1 METVKYQV
9 ECGVFKP
16 CTADLVWVLHDEFD
30 SLGEAMAS
38 ATERSLTFMQLK
50 HRVCKT
56 VVVMEFPALE
66 ETTMDKEKKE
76 YLIVYH
82 YDGEDVDTLVVTAK
96 STEHAI
102 DLAHEQLALRAE
114 REGSAHEYYLDL
126 LIDPNAG
133 GKVLER
139 L

>member
-1 METVKYQV
+1 M
-9 ECGVFKP
+9 
-16 CTADLVWVLHDEFD
+16 
-30 SLGEAMAS
+30 
-38 ATERSLTFMQLK
+38 
-50 HRVCKT
+50 
-56 VVVMEFPALE
+56 
-66 ETTMDKEKKE
+66 KE

-82 YDGEDVDTLVVTAK
+82 YDGEDVDTMIVTAN
-96 STEHAI
+96 SNEHAV

-126 LIDPNAG
+126 LIDPYG